1 MPSVLE
7 DLLIQVQQQFL
18 SGMQILR
25 RIAATAEQQDAAIQM
40 LTERVM
46 DREQEIAALERRIA
60 ELIRQ
65 TAAVEQE
72 WQTMD
77 DRRARP

>member
-1 MPSVLE
+1 MPSSLE
-7 DLLIQVQQQFL
+7 TLLIQAQHSLV
-18 SGMQILR
+18 SGLQILR
-25 RIAATAEQQDAAIQM
+25 QVAAKAEQQDEEIQR
-40 LTERVM
+40 LTETVM
-46 DREQEIAALERRIA
+46 DKEQALTELEQRIA